1 MLSILSIRDV
11 VLIEKLD
18 LALAPGFAT
27 LTGETGAGKS
37 ILLDAL
43 GLALGLRAE
52 ARLVRAGAAQASV
65 AAEFRLPADHPVFAL
80 LVEQGLAAGIETG
93 APGGDKAADGVLILR
108 RVLGADGRSRAFIND
123 EPVGVGLLRRIG
135 DALVEIHGQ
144 FETQRLLDAAAH
156 RGLLD
161 AFAGLK
167 AEADQTAAAWHG
179 WREAESA
186 ARAAAEGLETARREE
201 EFLRHALGEL
211 SRLAP
216 KPGEEASLASARA
229 LHQHAGRVAE
239 ALKDAGADLD
249 QGKGVDGALASA
261 ARYLERVSAQ
271 AGGRLDAAI
280 AALNRA
286 AAEAVEARAQLERAA
301 ASVDMDPAALEV
313 AETRLFA
320 LRAAARKHGVEPD
333 KLPEVQARFAADLAA
348 IEDGGENARKLAAAA
363 GARRRDFIAAA
374 GVLSKAR
381 RAAAGKLAG
390 AVTAEMEPLKL
401 GRAGFLV
408 RVDEAAEA
416 DWGPSGCDRVGFE
429 AQTNPGQPP
438 GPLNRIAS
446 GGELARFM
454 LALKAVLAGADPVPV
469 LVFDEVDSGVGG
481 AVAAAVGERL
491 GALARSAQVLA
502 VTHSPQ
508 VAARGDHHWRV
519 MKGIHKGA
527 TVTTVETLTGAAREE
542 EIARMLAGATVTA
555 EARAAAKSLLAAAH
569 AASPAPMPAKKKAA
583 KARAAT

>member
-80 LVEQGLAAGIETG
+80 LAEQGISARENGD
-93 APGGDKAADGVLILR
+93 GGLILR

-123 EPVGVGLLRRIG
+123 EPVGVGLLRRVG
-135 DALVEIHGQ
+135 DVLVEIHGQ

-161 AFAGLK
+161 AFAGLT
-167 AEADQTAAAWHG
+167 ADAGKTAAAWHA
-179 WREAESA
+179 WREAETA
-186 ARAAAEGLETARREE
+186 ARAAAEGLENARREE
-201 EFLRHALGEL
+201 DFLRHALEEL

-216 KPGEEASLASARA
+216 RPGEEADLASARA
-229 LHQHAGRVAE
+229 LHQHAGRLAE
-239 ALKDAGADLD
+239 ALKEAGDDLD
-249 QGKGVDGALASA
+249 QGPGKNKGVDGALSSA
-261 ARYLERVSAQ
+261 ARHLERVAVQ
-271 AGGRLDAAI
+271 AGGRLDGAI
-280 AALNRA
+280 AALKSA
-286 AAEAVEARAQLERAA
+286 AAEAIEARAQLERAS
-301 ASVDMDPAALEV
+301 ASVDIDPAALEA

-333 KLPEVQARFAADLAA
+333 RLSDVQARFEADLAA
-348 IEDGGENARKLAAAA
+348 IENGGDNARKLAAEAN
-363 GARRRDFIAAA
+363 ARRKEFIIQA

-416 DWGPSGCDRVGFE
+416 DWGPAGCDRVGFE

-491 GALARSAQVLA
+491 GGLARAAQVLA

-508 VAARGDHHWRV
+508 VAARGDHHLRV
-519 MKGIHKGA
+519 MKAIDKGA
-527 TVTTVETLTGAAREE
+527 TVTTVEVLTGAEREE
-542 EIARMLAGATVTA
+542 EIARMLAGARVTL

-569 AASPAPMPAKKKAA
+569 AAAEPAKKRRLKAV
-583 KARAAT
+583 T

>member
-1 MLSILSIRDV
+1 MLSTLSIRDV

-18 LALAPGFAT
+18 LALAPGFTA

-52 ARLVRAGAAQASV
+52 ARLVRAGCAQAS
-65 AAEFRLPADHPVFAL
+65 ATAEFRLPAGHSVFAL
-80 LVEQGLAAGIETG
+80 LVEQGLAAGD
-93 APGGDKAADGVLILR
+93 AKGGEGVLILR

-161 AFAGLK
+161 AFAGL
-167 AEADQTAAAWHG
+167 AADAGRAADAWHA
-179 WREAESA
+179 WREAEAA

-201 EFLRHALGEL
+201 EFLRHAADEL

-216 KPGEEASLASARA
+216 RPGEEAELASARA
-229 LHQHAGRVAE
+229 LHQHVGRVAE

-249 QGKGVDGALASA
+249 QGPGNKGVDGALGSA
-261 ARYLERVSAQ
+261 ARHLERVAAQ
-271 AGGRLDAAI
+271 AGGRLDQAI
-280 AALNRA
+280 AALHRA
-286 AAEAVEARAQLERAA
+286 ASEAVEARAQLERAS
-301 ASVDMDPAALEV
+301 ASVDIDPAALEKS
-313 AETRLFA
+313 ETRLFA

-333 KLPEVQARFAADLAA
+333 KLPEVLARFTADLAA

-363 GARRRDFIAAA
+363 TARRRDFVAAA
-374 GVLSKAR
+374 SVLSKAR
-381 RAAAGKLAG
+381 RAAASKLAG

-408 RVDEAAEA
+408 RVDEASEAE
-416 DWGPSGCDRVGFE
+416 WGPSGCDRVGFE

-491 GALARSAQVLA
+491 GGLARSAQILA

-508 VAARGDHHWRV
+508 VAARGDHHLRV
-519 MKGIHKGA
+519 MKAINKGA
-527 TVTTVETLTGAAREE
+527 TVTTVETLTGAEREE

-569 AASPAPMPAKKKAA
+569 AARPAPAKKRKIKAA
-583 KARAAT
+583 T